1 MTEFKLSYTAS
12 DINERLGRID
22 NLAKK
27 SELPTKT
34 SDLINDSN
42 FVTENYVQ
50 DYVQSKSDYTDI
62 CDRIDSLEL
71 NAAVVNDTL
80 SKKANN
86 SGWSSNKYL
95 GTDENGNIVE
105 KDAPDNTTATVY
117 NEVLFIPTLFTAS
130 VSGETLMI

>member
-1 MTEFKLSYTAS
+1 M
-12 DINERLGRID
+12 
-22 NLAKK
+22 
-27 SELPTKT
+27 
-34 SDLINDSN
+34 INDSN